1 MKIRKI
7 ISKLQEEFKLPI
19 SIGDIVL
26 MGKFKNKPVEIKSIE
41 MSAKGDLLI
50 NGKSAMRMR
59 IPKKQNIF
67 GE

>member
-26 MGKFKNKPVEIKSIE
+26 MGKFKNKPVVVQTIQWSQ
-41 MSAKGDLLI
+41 KGDLLI
-50 NGKSAMRMR
+50 NGK
-59 IPKKQNIF
+59 
-67 GE
+67 